1 MTMIERVAHQLEPQ
15 AWAALGTVDTLAYK
29 NRRVS
34 SIRKARN
41 VIEAM
46 RWPTYEMRDAG
57 ARRGNWNENELGNEL
72 DCADNVWFAMID
84 QALKDEA

>member
-1 MTMIERVAHQLEPQ
+1 MIERVASAIIVAMKSDTPMTILERREYV
-15 AWAALGTVDTLAYK
+15 ARAA
-29 NRRVS
+29 
-34 SIRKARN
+34 
-41 VIEAM
+41 IEAM

-84 QALKDEA
+84 AALKDEA